1 MPTYIPRARL
11 PRQTATALAQH
22 GVMLIEVLVA
32 IVIFSI
38 GVIGLLGLQV
48 TSLKNVG
55 EAQYRAEASLL
66 ADSLISQMRTSPAAT
81 RAADFASPSGTGYLT
96 WKDSVVAMLPGA
108 TSSLPSVDTSAYPTV
123 TFTISW
129 RAINDT
135 GTRRFVTTTTLD

>member
-1 MPTYIPRARL
+1 MSTKLPMTRRARHSESGHS
-11 PRQTATALAQH
+11 QQ

-66 ADSLISQMRTSPAAT
+66 ASSLISQMRTSPAAT
-81 RAADFASPSGTGYLT
+81 RATDFASPSGTGYVA

-108 TSSLPSVDTSAYPTV
+108 TSTLPSVDTSAYPTV

-135 GTRRFVTTTTLD
+135 GTRTFVTTTTLD